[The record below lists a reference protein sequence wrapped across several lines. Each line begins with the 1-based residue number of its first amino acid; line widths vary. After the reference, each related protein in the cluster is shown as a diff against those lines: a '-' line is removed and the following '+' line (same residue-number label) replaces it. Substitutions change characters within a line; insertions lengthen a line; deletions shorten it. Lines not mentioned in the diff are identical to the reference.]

1 MTQGLQHVRKSFE
14 AGGSLIKSLY
24 KDQRYS
30 SWYES
35 KWFPPVP
42 SPVVNAGMR
51 YDMSFCAARECS
63 GNCMHEIKA
72 HAKLH
77 RAISI
82 YLLFTW

>member
-1 MTQGLQHVRKSFE
+1 MKV
-14 AGGSLIKSLY
+14 AGSLLS
-24 KDQRYS
+24 
-30 SWYES
+30 
-35 KWFPPVP
+35 PPLLLKHP
-42 SPVVNAGMR
+42 DPNAGMR
-51 YDMSFCAARECS
+51 YDMWFCAKRECS